1 MPSWRNWAGN
11 QQCEAAEIRS
21 PSSEDEIVQA
31 VRDAFATDRRVK
43 MVGRGHS
50 FTSIAL
56 SDGIVLRP
64 EKYNRILSVD
74 AVARTVTV
82 QSGIRLRDLNEELAG
97 HGLALENL
105 GDIAYQTVAGA
116 ISTATHGTGRNFSGL
131 AAQVKAIRLISAD
144 GSILECSAEQ
154 DQELFE
160 AARVGLGAIGV
171 LSTITIQCVPAF
183 NLHAI
188 GMPMRVDQVLE
199 SLDEHIESNDHFEFF
214 WVPHTGWALTKR
226 NRRTDEPAQPRGRW
240 TELKDDFVLG
250 NYAFDA
256 ICRIGRL
263 RPSLIPRLIRA
274 LPATGRVEYIDRS
287 DRVFASPRLVRFYE
301 MEYAIP
307 RDAAVEALN
316 RVRGF
321 IKESGLMISFPVEVR
336 FTRGDDIYLSTAH
349 GRDTCYIA
357 VHVYQGMQY
366 QQYFEAVEN
375 IMDDYGGRPHWGK
388 LHFQK
393 AETLASRYPRWDDFQ
408 RVRARVDPERVLSN
422 PYLDRVLGRPGVSHD
437 NGIRAR
443 TKNMTD
449 REDKTR
455 VGGESGDIDEI
466 PPEDLGRSAQ
476 SRPDKG
482 EATPEDKVEEASVDS
497 FPASDPP
504 AY

>member
-1 MPSWRNWAGN
+1 MPSWRNWAAN

-21 PSSEDEIVQA
+21 PASEEEIVQA
-31 VRDAFATDRRVK
+31 VRDAIDSRRRVK
-43 MVGRGHS
+43 MSGSGHS

-56 SDGIVLRP
+56 SDGILLTPDR
-64 EKYNRILSVD
+64 YNRLLSID

-116 ISTATHGTGRNFSGL
+116 ISTATHGTGREYMGL
-131 AAQVKAIRLISAD
+131 AAQVKAIRLIAGD
-144 GSILECSAEQ
+144 GSIVECSA
-154 DQELFE
+154 DHDAELFQ
-160 AARVGLGAIGV
+160 AARVGLSAIGI
-171 LSTITIQCVPAF
+171 LSTVTIQCVPAF
-183 NLHAI
+183 NVHAI
-188 GMPMRVDQVLE
+188 EMPMRVDEVLE
-199 SLDEHIESNDHFEFF
+199 SIDEHIESNDHFEFF

-226 NRRTDEPAQPRGRW
+226 NRRTNEPAQPRGRW
-240 TELKDDFVLG
+240 TELKDDYLLG
-250 NYAFDA
+250 NYTFDA
-256 ICRIGRL
+256 LCRLGRL

-301 MEYAIP
+301 MEYAIS
-307 RDAAVEALN
+307 REAAVEALN
-316 RVRGF
+316 RVRAF
-321 IKESGLMISFPVEVR
+321 IKDSGLMIGFPVEVR
-336 FTRGDDIYLSTAH
+336 FTKGDDIYLSTAH

-366 QQYFEAVEN
+366 QQYFEAVEG

-393 AETLASRYPRWDDFQ
+393 AATLADRYPRWDDFQ
-408 RVRARVDPERVLSN
+408 RVRARIDPDGVFGNS
-422 PYLDRVLGRPGVSHD
+422 YLDRVLGSPRVTPDSG
-437 NGIRAR
+437 GGAR
-443 TKNMTD
+443 SVPVAK
-449 REDKTR
+449 REDKGR
-455 VGGESGDIDEI
+455 VNGEAGDIDETLA
-466 PPEDLGRSAQ
+466 EDLGRSAQ
-476 SRPDKG
+476 SRPSKEKARPG
-482 EATPEDKVEEASVDS
+482 DKVEEASVDS